1 MLKKHFLSILKP
13 VVVGLLNMLL
23 CHNSGFHKC
32 DWTK

>member
-13 VVVGLLNMLL
+13 VVVGLLKLL